1 MCGGV
6 GSATIA
12 DPHIMEVRTQNGAIA
27 VALCTAWGQVQDP
40 DRKSPSSAH
49 AQGGN
54 ACADGGDL
62 HGNQYGVGDDP
73 HKGGP
78 EGRK

>member
-1 MCGGV
+1 M
-6 GSATIA
+6 
-12 DPHIMEVRTQNGAIA
+12 
-27 VALCTAWGQVQDP
+27 QDP

-62 HGNQYGVGDDP
+62 HGNQYGVGDDA
-73 HKGGP
+73 HKGGL
-78 EGRK
+78 EGQK